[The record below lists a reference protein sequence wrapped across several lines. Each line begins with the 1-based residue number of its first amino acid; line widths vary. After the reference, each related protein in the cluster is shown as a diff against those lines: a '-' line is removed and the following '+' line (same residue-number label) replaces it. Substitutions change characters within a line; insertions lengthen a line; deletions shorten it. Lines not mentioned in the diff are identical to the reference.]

1 MNEIKTT
8 SNNLPAKQEES
19 LGFIK
24 NLLKAVESGNT
35 FEVAKIERSV
45 TIDKAV
51 TGMTLK
57 QACNV
62 INEDVIIV
70 TLIALIQRTS
80 SFFNISRPMTEEQA
94 TDTAFLLFEKYPYET
109 LEDFILMM
117 KEGKSGKYGKNYNR
131 LDGAIIF
138 EWMESYMEQKSAHL
152 EKLHRTVKSNSDST
166 DLIKIVQHYS
176 NGNETDLEG
185 QNSVSNTGRTV
196 AEALKKAIDFD
207 QAQGDEAKEKEYY
220 EFRKNYISKNSGI
233 QK

>member
-1 MNEIKTT
+1 
-8 SNNLPAKQEES
+8 
-19 LGFIK
+19 
-24 NLLKAVESGNT
+24 
-35 FEVAKIERSV
+35 
-45 TIDKAV
+45 
-51 TGMTLK
+51 MTLK

-166 DLIKIVQHYS
+166 DLMKIVQNYS

-207 QAQGDEAKEKEYY
+207 QAQGDESKEKEYY